1 MKAAETRGRIA
12 PKSDEL
18 LHIDFLRL
26 VASVM
31 IMVFHFGRFTVIAAL
46 QEPQSLSLA
55 VDLFFVLSGFV
66 ITYVYRDK
74 LATWRAYRTFLSRR
88 IARLGPLHWLTLLFF
103 VALGLMIVRGY
114 LKSDHP
120 EIFDFRCLI
129 PNALA
134 IHAFDVCNT
143 LSFNFVSWSI
153 SAEMGMYLL
162 SPAILYVGMRRP
174 GVLAL
179 IALLALGVLFAVS
192 GGFPATSARPFYAWT
207 YDFGVLRAFPAFCLG
222 AASYGLRD
230 ALAKLPRPRWWLLA
244 CGAAFFAGC
253 GLGLNRSVLLLIVY
267 ATAIAAIACDLQ
279 ATGRDWLA
287 RPAALGQLTYS
298 IYMIHPVVLS
308 VVITFIGRRL
318 LHLGGWPLTGW
329 VVVAMAVTF
338 VASYLSYVYFETPAR
353 RWLSGARRA

>member
-1 MKAAETRGRIA
+1 MDTRVRIA
-12 PKSDEL
+12 PKTDEL

-31 IMVFHFGRFTVIAAL
+31 IMLFHFGRFTMISAL

-66 ITYVYRDK
+66 ITYVYREK
-74 LATWRAYRTFLSRR
+74 IASWSAYRTFLFRR

-103 VALGLMIVRGY
+103 VALGVLIVSGH

-134 IHAFDVCNT
+134 IHSFDVCNT

-162 SPAILYVGMRRP
+162 SPAILYCAMRRP

-179 IALLALGVLFAVS
+179 IALLALAVLFGVS
-192 GGFPATSARPFYAWT
+192 GGFPATSSRPFYAWT
-207 YDFGVLRAFPAFCLG
+207 YDFGVFRALPAYCLG
-222 AASYGLRD
+222 AASYGFRG
-230 ALAKLPRPRWWLLA
+230 ALKKLPRPRLWLLGF
-244 CGAAFFAGC
+244 GALFFVGC
-253 GLGLNRSVLLLIVY
+253 AVGLSRSVLLLIVY
-267 ATAIAAIACDLQ
+267 VIAISAAACDLQ
-279 ATGRDWLA
+279 SNRRDWLA
-287 RPAALGQLTYS
+287 KPAAMGQLTYS
-298 IYMIHPVVLS
+298 IYMIHPVILS
-308 VVITFIGRRL
+308 VVITFVGRRI
-318 LHLGGWPLTGW
+318 LHLTGWALTGW
-329 VVVAMAVTF
+329 VGVAIAITF
-338 VASYLSYVYFETPAR
+338 IASYLSYVYFETPAR
-353 RWLSGARRA
+353 RWLSTPRRG

>member
-1 MKAAETRGRIA
+1 
-12 PKSDEL
+12 
-18 LHIDFLRL
+18 
-26 VASVM
+26 VM
-31 IMVFHFGRFTVIAAL
+31 IVVFHFGRFTVITAL

-74 LATWRAYRTFLSRR
+74 LGTWGAYRTFLSRR

-103 VALGLMIVRGY
+103 VALGIMIARGY

-120 EIFDFRCLI
+120 EIFDFRCLV

-134 IHAFDVCNT
+134 IHSFDVCRT

-162 SPAILYVGMRRP
+162 SPAVLYLAMRRP

-179 IALLALGVLFAVS
+179 LAVLALAALFAVS
-192 GGFPATSARPFYAWT
+192 GGFPATSPRPFFMWT
-207 YDFGVLRAFPAFCLG
+207 YDFGVARAFPAYCLG
-222 AASYGLRD
+222 AAAYGFRD
-230 ALAKLPRPRWWLLA
+230 ALAKLPRPRRWLLA
-244 CGAAFFAGC
+244 FSALFFVGC
-253 GLGLNRSVLLLIVY
+253 AVGLNRSILLLIVY
-267 ATAIAAIACDLQ
+267 ATAISAIACDLQ
-279 ATGRDWLA
+279 SSRRDWLA

-308 VVITFIGRRL
+308 VVITFVGRRI
-318 LHLGGWPLTGW
+318 LHLTGWPLTGW
-329 VVVAMAVTF
+329 VGVAMVVTF
-338 VASYLSYVYFETPAR
+338 LASYLSFVYFETPAR
-353 RWLSGARRA
+353 RWLSASRRR